1 MERRLA
7 VKFARGAPAALAR
20 PPASN
25 HNNRRSQGV
34 SMVSLLSLW
43 LPILVSA
50 VIVFLASSVIHMAPL
65 WHKNDFP
72 KTPREAELLAALRP
86 LAIPPGDY
94 FIPRASGMQEMRSPE
109 FKEKMKQG
117 PVAVITVMPNG
128 PIAMNRSLAQW
139 FVFLIVVGV
148 FAAYIASRTLPA
160 GTYYMRVFQI
170 VGATA
175 FIAYSLALCELSI
188 WYRRSWSL
196 TLKGWLDGLIYALLT
211 AGTFGWL
218 WPR

>member
-1 MERRLA
+1 
-7 VKFARGAPAALAR
+7 
-20 PPASN
+20 
-25 HNNRRSQGV
+25 
-34 SMVSLLSLW
+34 
-43 LPILVSA
+43 
-50 VIVFLASSVIHMAPL
+50 
-65 WHKNDFP
+65 
-72 KTPREAELLAALRP
+72 
-86 LAIPPGDY
+86 
-94 FIPRASGMQEMRSPE
+94 MRSPE

-175 FIAYSLALCELSI
+175 FIAYSLGLCGVPI

-196 TLKGWLDGLIYALLT
+196 TVKAWPAGLLSSL
-211 AGTFGWL
+211 
-218 WPR
+218 